1 MADGLGARWIS
12 ERRLADSGPGASVAA
27 RTFDVLLDQILT
39 FRLKP
44 HELISEKAMSE
55 ALGVSRTP
63 VREALARLAGL
74 GLIDIYPQRGSMVA
88 PLRIADLEKSQFLRE
103 SLEVG
108 LIKRAVESPHRE
120 LLLKELKGE
129 LAIQQTFA
137 SIGDDRRFYR
147 SDELFHQHIATRAG
161 FPGIWADISAAKL
174 HMDRFRFL
182 SFPRLDSMSVVLGQH
197 RRIVDAL
204 ERADAQEAEEAM
216 RTHLRRIFAV
226 LDVVRER
233 YPQYFDAA
241 DRMPDRS
248 PPPDADSPAEEQAVP

>member
-1 MADGLGARWIS
+1 MGASAGTRQD
-12 ERRLADSGPGASVAA
+12 ERRLTEIGITGASVGA
-27 RTFDVLLDQILT
+27 RTFDILLDQILT

-44 HELISEKAMSE
+44 NELVSEKAMSE
-55 ALGVSRTP
+55 ALGISRTP

-108 LIKRAVESPHRE
+108 LIKRAVESPRRDE
-120 LLLKELKGE
+120 LIRALKGE
-129 LAIQQTFA
+129 LAIQETFA
-137 SIGDDRRFYR
+137 SISDDRRFYK
-147 SDELFHQHIATRAG
+147 SDELFHQHIAAHAG

-197 RRIVDAL
+197 RRIVEALEAADAL
-204 ERADAQEAEEAM
+204 EAENAM
-216 RTHLRRIFAV
+216 RSHLRRIFEV
-226 LDVVRER
+226 LDVVKER
-233 YPQYFDAA
+233 YPEYFESRTGPRHDAG
-241 DRMPDRS
+241 DHS
-248 PPPDADSPAEEQAVP
+248 AERAPS

>member
-1 MADGLGARWIS
+1 MAGLLGMRTIT
-12 ERRLADSGPGASVAA
+12 EGRLGETGPSASVAA
-27 RTFDVLLDQILT
+27 RTFEVLLDQILT

-74 GLIDIYPQRGSMVA
+74 GLIDIYPQRGSMVT

-103 SLEVG
+103 SLEIG
-108 LIKRAVESPHRE
+108 LVKRAVESPRRAE
-120 LLLKELKGE
+120 LLAMLKGE
-129 LAIQQTFA
+129 LAVQETFA
-137 SIGDDRRFYR
+137 SISDDRRFFK
-147 SDELFHQHIATRAG
+147 SDELFHQHIASHAG

-197 RRIVDAL
+197 RRIVEALEQADAL
-204 ERADAQEAEEAM
+204 AAEEAM
-216 RTHLRRIFAV
+216 RTHLRRIFEV
-226 LDVVRER
+226 LAIVRER
-233 YPQYFDAA
+233 YPHYFKAPGSAGKRTEAA
-241 DRMPDRS
+241 AGDLP
-248 PPPDADSPAEEQAVP
+248 E